1 MGPAPRYQMT
11 NCGEEK
17 TEGEESSL
25 ETIRELSAKMEQ
37 RYGPHSGS
45 DKKPSLPMAINVM
58 GKMLEKFE
66 ALVKPW
72 L

>member
-1 MGPAPRYQMT
+1 MT
-11 NCGEEK
+11 NCGEEE

-45 DKKPSLPMAINVM
+45 DKPSLLMAMNVM
-58 GKMLEKFE
+58 GKMLEKSE